1 MEILLPGCAAAQVQA
16 RIVSDRSSAG
26 HLSGRGRWLVRYD
39 PGKGLRPEV
48 GTDLVIERMRTG
60 AASAVGGWYRGIRPN
75 RATIGQDAVA
85 AIPRAIGSVPDG
97 MAAAVLAGVSPI
109 HGLYASFAGPI
120 AGGLFTS
127 TGLMVVTTTSAG
139 ALAAG
144 SALSG
149 LSGDQRLGPLFLL
162 TLMAGAVM
170 VLAGI
175 ARLGRYTRF
184 VSHSVMIGFLS
195 GVAVNIAAS
204 QLPDLTGSEA
214 TGGVAVTKALN
225 VIFNPSG
232 VDVASLLVGLSAIG
246 LIVLLGRTR
255 IAAFSAVVAL
265 IIPTLVVALLDLTSV
280 ATVSDVGQIERG
292 APLPGLPNL
301 ADFSL
306 NLLSGALAV
315 AAIVLVQG
323 AGVAESAPN
332 LDGSRSNAN
341 RDFVAQGAG
350 NIAAGFFAGLPVGGS
365 VGQTALN
372 RSSGARTRWAAI
384 ISGLFMLLVLI
395 ALGGLVGHV
404 AMPTLAAVLIVAAIG
419 SLRLGQ
425 ALTVWR
431 TGLVSQIAMA
441 TTFLSTLFLPVA
453 AAVGIGTALSLLLQ
467 LNRDALDLR
476 VVEMRRR
483 DDGRWEERRVP
494 LALPDRSVT
503 VLEVYG
509 SLFYAGAKTL
519 EARLPNPS
527 GSQRPAVVLRLR
539 GRTTIGATALTV
551 LAGYAEKLRQSGG
564 RLYLSG
570 VAPGVASTFARTQRM
585 TADGPLQIQAA
596 DTIIGASTDA
606 AYEAAVAWVAEDGS
620 TEEA

>member
-1 MEILLPGCAAAQVQA
+1 M
-16 RIVSDRSSAG
+16 
-26 HLSGRGRWLVRYD
+26 
-39 PGKGLRPEV
+39 
-48 GTDLVIERMRTG
+48 IERVRSG
-60 AASAVGGWYRGIRPN
+60 AADAVGGWYRGIRPD
-75 RATIGQDAVA
+75 RRTIGKDAIA

-97 MAAAVLAGVSPI
+97 MASAVLAGVSPI
-109 HGLYASFAGPI
+109 HGLYAAFAGPI

-149 LSGDQRLGPLFLL
+149 LPADQRLGPLFLL
-162 TLMAGAVM
+162 TLIAGVAM

-175 ARLGRYTRF
+175 AQLGRYTRF

-204 QLPDLTGSEA
+204 QLSDLTGSDA
-214 TGGVAVTKALN
+214 SGGVAVTRAVT
-225 VIFNPSG
+225 VILNPSSMNLP
-232 VDVASLLVGLSAIG
+232 SLLTGLTAIG
-246 LIVLLGRTR
+246 LLVLLARTR
-255 IAAFSAVVAL
+255 IASFGAVVAL
-265 IIPTLVVALLDLTSV
+265 IVPTAVVVLLGADSV
-280 ATVSDVGQIERG
+280 ATVSDVGEIARG
-292 APLPGLPNL
+292 APMPELPSL

-306 NLLSGALAV
+306 NLVSGALAV

-323 AGVAESAPN
+323 AGVAEAAPN

-341 RDFVAQGAG
+341 QDFVGQGAG
-350 NIAAGFFAGLPVGGS
+350 NIAAAFFRGLPVGGS

-384 ISGLFMLLVLI
+384 ISGLFILLILI

-419 SLRLGQ
+419 SLRVGQ
-425 ALTVWR
+425 AITVWR

-441 TTFLSTLFLPVA
+441 TTFLSTLYLPVA

-476 VVEMRRR
+476 VVEIKRRE
-483 DDGRWEERRVP
+483 DGRWEERPVQHT
-494 LALPDRSVT
+494 LADRSVT

-519 EARLPNPS
+519 EVRLPNPS
-527 GSQRPAVVLRLR
+527 RAQRPAVVLRLR
-539 GRTTIGATALTV
+539 GRTSIGATAITV
-551 LAGYAEKLRQSGG
+551 LAGYAEQLNRVGG

-570 VAPGVASTFARTQRM
+570 VGPTVAATFARTQRL
-585 TADGPLQIQAA
+585 TADGPLQIQPA
-596 DTIIGASTDA
+596 DSIIGASTDS
-606 AYEAAVAWVAEDGS
+606 AYAAAVKWLEED
-620 TEEA
+620 EAPDAT